1 MLLAIIVKLLNSN
14 TKHYT
19 TLECTHSLSLD
30 LESGKTCADG
40 HTHTHTQNQT
50 PTYMHAMTDWD
61 ESHRPLFKCINY
73 IIIR

>member
-1 MLLAIIVKLLNSN
+1 MHTLALARSRIGENVRGR
-14 TKHYT
+14 T
-19 TLECTHSLSLD
+19 
-30 LESGKTCADG
+30 